1 MTQSLFAW
9 AMLLS
14 AGPCGPRFDEPK
26 RAQPPTR
33 EPASLAGQINA
44 LEKEFQKKEEQLSRR
59 ISASKDPAERSKLCQ
74 EYRELR
80 PSREKQFLELV
91 RKNPKDTAALKALK
105 LVVERGDTGKNAREV
120 DLQLPQRRLQAFFAA
135 RNAPCLDL
143 LPAFYGQ
150 PDTYA
155 PRDTHWNERGN
166 ELAASCIAKWLVEVC
181 RTNFQ

>member
-1 MTQSLFAW
+1 MPVGFVLIPDELQVN
-9 AMLLS
+9 
-14 AGPCGPRFDEPK
+14 PRV
-26 RAQPPTR
+26 
-33 EPASLAGQINA
+33 LAEA
-44 LEKEFQKKEEQLSRR
+44 L
-59 ISASKDPAERSKLCQ
+59 
-74 EYRELR
+74 
-80 PSREKQFLELV
+80 
-91 RKNPKDTAALKALK
+91 AAA
-105 LVVERGDTGKNAREV
+105 GKNAREV

-181 RTNFQ
+181 GMDFQSVRDARTD